1 MKETE
6 LNKLSYDCPD
16 SEGTEDTLGIKIIY
30 KSFING
36 KFYDYENTKLCFLIF
51 CVSLCLKL
59 VELQNCK
66 NDDKFP
72 PYCAEPDGVTN
83 KQSHG

>member
-1 MKETE
+1 MESFMTMRT
-6 LNKLSYDCPD
+6 LNYVFLS
-16 SEGTEDTLGIKIIY
+16 
-30 KSFING
+30 
-36 KFYDYENTKLCFLIF
+36 